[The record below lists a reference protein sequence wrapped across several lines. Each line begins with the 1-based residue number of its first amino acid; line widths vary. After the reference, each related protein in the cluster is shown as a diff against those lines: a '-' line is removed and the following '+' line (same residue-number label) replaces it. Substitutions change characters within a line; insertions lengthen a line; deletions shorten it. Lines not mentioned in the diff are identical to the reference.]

1 MIDSKRS
8 IEACAQSYGSDND
21 EALTD
26 LVDYNF
32 DDLSIQLSA

>member
-21 EALTD
+21 EARTD
-26 LVDYNF
+26 LVDYNL
-32 DDLSIQLSA
+32 DDLSI